1 VENFNN
7 PCLIRSG
14 GRQTTAFSENEI
26 ARLSAESR
34 YAKFSRPR
42 GIFLPRFTV
51 LLQCGHSS

>member
-14 GRQTTAFSENEI
+14 GRQTAAFSENQTV
-26 ARLSAESR
+26 RLSSESR

-42 GIFLPRFTV
+42 EDFLPRFPA
-51 LLQCGHSS
+51 LLQCGPLS